1 MQQKILL
8 IQERDQSIE
17 NIQQQHETLKQECI
31 QTKTQNQTAAA
42 DLQDQVEKYS
52 KEMQQLSEQN
62 CQLENL
68 VVTKTNEIKSITV
81 RNYLI

>member
-17 NIQQQHETLKQECI
+17 NIQQQHETFKQECI
-31 QTKTQNQTAAA
+31 ETKHQNQTVAAE
-42 DLQDQVEKYS
+42 LQDKVEKYS
-52 KEMQQLSEQN
+52 KEMQQLNEQN

-68 VVTKTNEIKSITV
+68 VLTKTNEIKTITV
-81 RNYLI
+81 RDYLI